1 MRVGQIINLM
11 IPNEIVPLLYHR
23 LINDKLY
30 DQAENLRTS
39 YYNILAIRLDDHKV
53 LDLQS
58 LIVCL

>member
-11 IPNEIVPLLYHR
+11 IPNEIVPLLYQR

-39 YYNILAIRLDDHKV
+39 YYNILAIRLDD
-53 LDLQS
+53 L
-58 LIVCL
+58 